1 MYAIIETGSKQYR
14 VQPGDTLEVELC
26 SHDEGSIVFDRVLA
40 VEKEDGVEVG
50 RPTLEGVTV
59 KGTLVEEFKDD
70 KTVHYIRAIKE
81 YGGRYLRVI
90 MNANV
95 NPHMVITLFF
105 DRRIRKT
112 S

>member
-1 MYAIIETGSKQYR
+1 MIKYDFSGHAYDMLRERNIKETWVRLTIEYPDK
-14 VQPGDTLEVELC
+14 
-26 SHDEGSIVFDRVLA
+26 
-40 VEKEDGVEVG
+40 K
-50 RPTLEGVTV
+50 
-59 KGTLVEEFKDD
+59 EFKDD